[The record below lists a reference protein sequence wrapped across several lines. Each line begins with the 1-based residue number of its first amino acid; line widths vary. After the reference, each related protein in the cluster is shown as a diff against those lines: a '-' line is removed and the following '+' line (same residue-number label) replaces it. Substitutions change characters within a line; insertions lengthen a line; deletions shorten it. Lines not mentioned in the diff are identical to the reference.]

1 MRVFKKEERRRR
13 RGKTAWKSEAEG
25 MDLLHGNE
33 SGEGSPDG
41 CSEELERVLLYGLYR
56 RTAVQRLLTARRI
69 SPSVARALIACVLV
83 LLNPY

>member
-1 MRVFKKEERRRR
+1 MRVLKEEERGKR

-41 CSEELERVLLYGLYR
+41 CSEELERVLLYGLYSAYLQPGEFPF
-56 RTAVQRLLTARRI
+56 TCK
-69 SPSVARALIACVLV
+69 VARALIASVLV
-83 LLNPY
+83 WFI

>member
-1 MRVFKKEERRRR
+1 MRVLKKEERGKR

-41 CSEELERVLLYGLYR
+41 CSEELERVLLYGLYS
-56 RTAVQRLLTARRI
+56 AYLQPENFPSLAKLQGPL
-69 SPSVARALIACVLV
+69 SPPSLFGLF
-83 LLNPY
+83 NPY